1 MDNYHCDQRDSPS
14 VTRMNGARLRVPGYI
29 LEARLGGGSS
39 GQSGGHEAVA
49 TGELVALKRV
59 PIGGGPEQAHAA
71 RAEAAML
78 ATLDHPHLV
87 KLHDV
92 VSVPDALVLVLD
104 LAAAGSL
111 ADLVAARGRV
121 TAGEAVTAMSAVG
134 AALAV
139 AHAGGV
145 VHGDVSPANVLFTD
159 IGLPLLA
166 DLGVARIVGEPVPVR
181 STPAFVD
188 PVVAAGGVPGPESDV
203 FMTAATTLFALTG
216 RPAWPADSA
225 AEALARA
232 RRAEL
237 DVDAVLAAAA
247 VPSPIARVL
256 RTALDLDPRRRGTA
270 AEFALELRHAAE
282 PRAIELSA
290 GRARV
295 ERRADDGTSPSPE
308 TASAAHAAPT
318 GHRPRH
324 AAPVPDRARRETAAV
339 IETGASGA
347 PALTHGVRARPVA
360 IRPRRVSPRRR
371 RAARLATAAAAALTV
386 AAACLLAYVAAR
398 IWLFARHQPAGA
410 RPPVASPVALTQAAL
425 VTLARTREM
434 AFAERDSALLAQ
446 VYLPGPLLQ
455 ADAALLARIVPAG
468 CGLVGAHTVYRGT
481 AVGGNEEHPVITTT
495 ATLSPSRL
503 MCAGSQAGSAP
514 GVGPTGLRIEL
525 VRTAAG
531 YRVAAQRTV

>member
-1 MDNYHCDQRDSPS
+1 MDNHHCDQRDSPS

-39 GQSGGHEAVA
+39 GQVWRARVVA

-71 RAEAAML
+71 RAEASML

-104 LAAAGSL
+104 LAAGGSL

-203 FMTAATTLFALTG
+203 FMMAATTLFALTG

-256 RTALDLDPRRRGTA
+256 RTAMDLDPRRRGTA

-308 TASAAHAAPT
+308 TASAAHPGADRAPATTCRASPGSGSARDGRCHRGWSERGARADAWGSGAAGGDPAAPCEPASSASAAAGDGRRCGVDRGRRLPAGRSRGANLAVRPAPAGGRAPAGRVASRADSGGS
-318 GHRPRH
+318 GHACAYSGNGLR
-324 AAPVPDRARRETAAV
+324 RAGYRV
-339 IETGASGA
+339 TGAA
-347 PALTHGVRARPVA
+347 
-360 IRPRRVSPRRR
+360 
-371 RAARLATAAAAALTV
+371 
-386 AAACLLAYVAAR
+386 
-398 IWLFARHQPAGA
+398 
-410 RPPVASPVALTQAAL
+410 
-425 VTLARTREM
+425 
-434 AFAERDSALLAQ
+434 
-446 VYLPGPLLQ
+446 YLPRPLLQ

-468 CGLVGAHTVYRGT
+468 CGLVGAHTVHRGT
-481 AVGGNEEHPVITTT
+481 AVGGTKTPGDHHDGDSEPVPVDVCGVAGGFRTG
-495 ATLSPSRL
+495 SR
-503 MCAGSQAGSAP
+503 
-514 GVGPTGLRIEL
+514 TDGLRIEL